1 MPEDY
6 RVVASTVV
14 RVAPTG
20 FAAPYVLAAVR
31 TAGGLAL
38 GRIDVGPD
46 DAPLPGT
53 ALESIG
59 TQDGVA
65 VYRPAPS

>member
-1 MPEDY
+1 MAQDC

-31 TAGGLAL
+31 TARGLAL

-53 ALESIG
+53 ALEPVG
-59 TQDGVA
+59 AQDGVT